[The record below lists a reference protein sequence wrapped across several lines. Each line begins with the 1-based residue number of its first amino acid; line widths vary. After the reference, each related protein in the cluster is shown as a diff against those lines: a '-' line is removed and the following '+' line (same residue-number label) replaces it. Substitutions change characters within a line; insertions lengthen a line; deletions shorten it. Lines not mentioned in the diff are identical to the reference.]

1 MGVFTQSTIDI
12 FNRFVDKINSTI
24 DEFLNKKSEKELTKS
39 QLVDFSKW
47 FDLKID
53 TDAEGDVYPD
63 VWNEIADKS
72 SDKKEKGKEKAE
84 KK

>member
-1 MGVFTQSTIDI
+1 M
-12 FNRFVDKINSTI
+12 
-24 DEFLNKKSEKELTKS
+24 NKKTERELTQS

-53 TDAEGDVYPD
+53 KDSEGDVYPD
-63 VWNEIADKS
+63 VWDEITSKS
-72 SDKKEKGKEKAE
+72 KTKEKDKDKDL